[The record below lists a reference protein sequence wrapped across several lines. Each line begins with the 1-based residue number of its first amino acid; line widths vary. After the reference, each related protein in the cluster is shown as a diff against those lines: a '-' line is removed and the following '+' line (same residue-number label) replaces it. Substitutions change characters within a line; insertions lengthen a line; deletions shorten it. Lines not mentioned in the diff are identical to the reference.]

1 MFLICFCFLFS
12 SRYSNDN
19 RQSLNNKS
27 RSQAQGIY
35 NNAYFMHAATA
46 LVGSVVQMRLR
57 SGNIYEGVFRT
68 FSHDFDVALELPS
81 CIKLSK
87 NSPDESKSVPNVMI
101 FPYDTVVSIS
111 AKDFDP
117 QYATGGNFQTDA
129 AISEKCNGK

>member
-1 MFLICFCFLFS
+1 
-12 SRYSNDN
+12 
-19 RQSLNNKS
+19 
-27 RSQAQGIY
+27 
-35 NNAYFMHAATA
+35 MHAATA
-46 LVGSVVQMRLR
+46 LVGNVVQMRLR

-68 FSHDFDVALELPS
+68 FSPNFDVALELPS

-111 AKDFDP
+111 AKDFDS

-129 AISEKCNGK
+129 AISEKCNGE